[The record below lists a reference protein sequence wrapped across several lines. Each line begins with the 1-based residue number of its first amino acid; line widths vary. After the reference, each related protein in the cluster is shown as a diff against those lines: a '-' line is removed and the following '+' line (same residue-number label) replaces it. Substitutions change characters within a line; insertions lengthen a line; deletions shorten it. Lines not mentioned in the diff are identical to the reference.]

1 MLVANIPLQPFPT
14 EHLQWNFDIWNH
26 FEKSKLFRIIGVVG
40 GGGLGLQRLTGKK
53 KLGLVRIIENSEKP
67 GVQEIGIILDKIFP

>member
-1 MLVANIPLQPFPT
+1 M
-14 EHLQWNFDIWNH
+14 
-26 FEKSKLFRIIGVVG
+26 VG